1 MDPALSLYGCR
12 RSDTLGTMPFES
24 PSRFPIDALLA
35 GKIGDVVASSD
46 DVWADL
52 LIDSYEHGIFP
63 WPMVDEDVIPWCS
76 PKKRAL
82 LIFSEMTIPRSLAKA
97 RRTTELTF
105 TRDRAFVDVM
115 KACAEAPRPGQ
126 DGTWITA
133 AMLKAYTDLHARGRA
148 HSVEAWRTSEGGEAR
163 LVGGIYGVDAGGVF
177 AAESMFY
184 RETNASKLAL
194 LHLVDLLKEKGS
206 EWLDIQQLTP
216 HLEKLGAR
224 EIKRSDFLRR
234 LSQAQASSR
243 QGKIFSP

>member
-1 MDPALSLYGCR
+1 
-12 RSDTLGTMPFES
+12 MPFES

-35 GKIGDVVASSD
+35 GKVGDVVATSD

-63 WPMVDEDVIPWCS
+63 WPMSDDDLIPWCS
-76 PKKRAL
+76 PKKRAIL
-82 LIFSEMTIPRSLAKA
+82 VFSEMTIPRSLAKA
-97 RRTTELTF
+97 RRNSELTF
-105 TRDRAFVDVM
+105 TRDRAFADVM
-115 KACAEAPRPGQ
+115 RACAEAPRPGQ
-126 DGTWITA
+126 DGTWITP

-148 HSVEAWRTSEGGEAR
+148 HSVEAWRSVGGETK
-163 LVGGIYGVDAGGVF
+163 LVGGIYGVDAGGAF

-184 RETNASKLAL
+184 REPNASKLAL
-194 LHLVDLLKEKGS
+194 LRLVDDLKEKGS

-234 LSQAQASSR
+234 LSQAQAACPR
-243 QGKIFSP
+243 GKLFSP